1 MMTHMWPVPKTR
13 RSLSLKGEEGV
24 SEQRGWEAR
33 QSHPRQGLVADGKF
47 LGLIHGAVE
56 LPVSFKQENEVSQFK
71 LE

>member
-1 MMTHMWPVPKTR
+1 M
-13 RSLSLKGEEGV
+13 

-33 QSHPRQGLVADGKF
+33 QSDPRQDLVADGKI

-56 LPVSFKQENEVSQFK
+56 LPVSFKQENEVIQFK